1 MPRANENIESGVIY
15 VGSSPTPSP
24 PPLPVST
31 PSLNGL
37 PTELK
42 FIIISRVQ
50 AQDAAYK
57 ARKKVTLGRNRL
69 YGKGLDSLSR
79 VNREFRKLTL
89 KMIFSVCAVD
99 HL

>member
-1 MPRANENIESGVIY
+1 MSKANENMESGVIY

-42 FIIISRVQ
+42 FVIISRVQ

-69 YGKGLDSLSR
+69 YGQGLNSLSR
-79 VNREFRKLTL
+79 INREFRKLAL
-89 KMIFSVCAVD
+89 KAIFSVGAID